1 MGDVRLIDANVLC
14 RYITSL
20 QMRSTPA
27 DGEESPERE
36 ARAATYKTL
45 EELLNFIN
53 NMRTEE
59 PERPALKWNSLSKG
73 FPEAEDGKYYVSC
86 LVNVVSWCDK
96 NAGYYSNDSRTE
108 YRESVMPALY
118 DPEQFIFLVGT
129 QQNGTDYQI
138 NALLDPDDMESYSGS
153 RVTHWTKWPAP
164 VGVKVPAEFIKEE
177 DDGNA
182 TD

>member
-86 LVNVVSWCDK
+86 LVNVVSWCSEK
-96 NAGYYSNDSRTE
+96 KCMAYN
-108 YRESVMPALY
+108 
-118 DPEQFIFLVGT
+118 
-129 QQNGTDYQI
+129 NGRCKI
-138 NALLDPDDMESYSGS
+138 LEGEIAHE
-153 RVTHWTKWPAP
+153 
-164 VGVKVPAEFIKEE
+164 
-177 DDGNA
+177 
-182 TD
+182 